1 MTNLAD
7 VEQISHHQKMRKLLQ
22 DSNDYPSPD
31 DCNLCELPLVSR
43 PFLTLILF

>member
-22 DSNDYPSPD
+22 DSNGYPSLV
-31 DCNLCELPLVSR
+31 DCNLCELPSVSR
-43 PFLTLILF
+43 PF

>member
-22 DSNDYPSPD
+22 DLNGYLSLV
-31 DCNLCELPLVSR
+31 DCNLCVLPLVSR
-43 PFLTLILF
+43 PF

>member
-22 DSNDYPSPD
+22 DSNGYPSPD
-31 DCNLCELPLVSR
+31 DCNLCELPLGSR
-43 PFLTLILF
+43 PF